1 MVDENRVSGSAKQ
14 MGGSVKETAGDLTG
28 DQKLKNEGMMD
39 KAKGKIENAVGSAKD
54 AIKDTFGSGSDQP
67 NRDKV

>member
-14 MGGSVKETAGDLTG
+14 MGGSAKETAGDLTG

-54 AIKDTFGSGSDQP
+54 AVKETFGSGSDQP
-67 NRDKV
+67 DKNKA

>member
-1 MVDENRVSGSAKQ
+1 MADENRVSGSAKQ

-54 AIKDTFGSGSDQP
+54 AIKDAVGSGSDT
-67 NRDKV
+67 NKSNKV